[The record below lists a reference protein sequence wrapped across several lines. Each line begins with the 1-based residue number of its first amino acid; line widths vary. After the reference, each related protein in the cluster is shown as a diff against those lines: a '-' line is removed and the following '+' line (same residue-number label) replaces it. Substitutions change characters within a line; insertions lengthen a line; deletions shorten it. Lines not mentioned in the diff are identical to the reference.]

1 MGNKLVDLRDAR
13 FVMYEQLNVTD
24 LFKYERFN
32 DHSEETIEMAVK
44 AAEKLAVNEYYPINS
59 IGDQIGVIYENGSV
73 SVPKVYHPAYKKF
86 CAAGWTAPNESYEVG
101 GQQLPLVVN
110 FLGQML
116 FFAANQSL
124 MVYSCL
130 THSAG
135 KVVDIFGTEEQKD
148 KYLEAIY
155 SGRYQ
160 GCMDLTE
167 PQAGSDVGAVRTK
180 AIPNVDG
187 TYSIIGNKI
196 FISGGDTDL
205 TENTVHILLARVE
218 GDPEGTKGLSCFI
231 VPKVRIN
238 DDGSLGENNDVVCT
252 GVEHKTGM
260 KGSATC
266 SLAYGDNHKCIGEL
280 LGERGKGIVT
290 MFHMMNEQRVVVG
303 LEGHA
308 MSSSAYLHA
317 LEFARERKQ
326 GAALGQKAGNQVPI
340 IDHPDVR
347 KNLLIMKSYTEGIR
361 ALLLYTAHCMD
372 LMDIAEDEAE
382 RQKYSDLVEI
392 LTPIC
397 KAHSTE
403 KSFDVC
409 VTAVQVHGGYGYC
422 QDYYV
427 EQLMRDCK
435 ITSIY
440 EGTNGIQA
448 NDLLGRKIIMRNG
461 AAFQT
466 LIAEMKSVTK
476 STIGMGDLSTYAAD
490 MDGYVD
496 LLIIIS
502 DQLRTQMIGNNSY
515 LAYSWASQYLNI
527 FGDIVLGWMFLNQAQ
542 IASEKL
548 NTIFINEGVVDRV
561 QPGQI
566 VNNDPDAIFYTSKIH
581 TAKYFIG
588 SVLPQVKGKIDAIF
602 KNDDTLMKMENR
614 FFVA

>member
-13 FVMYEQLNVTD
+13 FIIYDQLNVTD
-24 LFKYERFN
+24 LFNYERFA
-32 DHSEETIEMAVK
+32 DHSQETMEMAIK

-59 IGDQIGVIYENGSV
+59 MGDQTGVVYENGKV
-73 SVPKVYHPAYKKF
+73 SVPEVYHAPYKKF
-86 CAAGWTAPNESYEVG
+86 CEAGWTAPNESYEVG
-101 GQQLPLVVN
+101 GQQLPLAVDFIV
-110 FLGQML
+110 QML

-124 MVYSCL
+124 MVYTCL

-135 KVVDIFGTEEQKD
+135 KVIETFGTERQKG
-148 KYLEAIY
+148 KYLEAVY

-180 AIPNVDG
+180 AIPNDDG

-196 FISGGDTDL
+196 FISGGESDL
-205 TENTVHILLARVE
+205 TENTIHILLARVE

-231 VPKVRIN
+231 VPKIRVN
-238 DDGSLGENNDVVCT
+238 DDGTLGEGNDVICT

-266 SLAYGDNHKCIGEL
+266 SLAYGDNHQCIGEL
-280 LGERGKGIVT
+280 LGKRGQGIVT

-303 LEGHA
+303 LEGHS
-308 MSSSAYLHA
+308 MGGSAYLHA
-317 LEFARERKQ
+317 LDFARERKQ
-326 GAALGQKAGNQVPI
+326 GAAFGQKGGEQVPI
-340 IDHPDVR
+340 IEHPDVR
-347 KNLLIMKSYTEGIR
+347 KNLLLMKSYTEGIR

-372 LMDIAEDEAE
+372 LMEISQDKDEK
-382 RQKYSDLVEI
+382 QKYSDLVEV

-448 NDLLGRKIIMRNG
+448 NDLLGRKIVMRDG
-461 AAFQT
+461 AAFKT
-466 LIAEMKSVTK
+466 LVSEIQEVIKSVR
-476 STIGMGDLSTYAAD
+476 IMDGLSDYADD

-496 LLIIIS
+496 LLIVIS
-502 DQLRTQMIGNNSY
+502 DLLRLQMAGDNSY

-527 FGDIVLGWMFLNQAQ
+527 FGDLVLGWMFLAQAQ

-548 NTIFINEGVVDRV
+548 RAIGESKFPEDKVLPDSIYSS
-561 QPGQI
+561 
-566 VNNDPDAIFYTSKIH
+566 DPDAVFYTSKIN
-581 TAKYFIG
+581 TAKFFIA
-588 SVLPQVKGKIDAIF
+588 SVLPQVKGKIDAIIR
-602 KNDDTLMKMENR
+602 NDDALMVMEER
-614 FFVA
+614 FFVS